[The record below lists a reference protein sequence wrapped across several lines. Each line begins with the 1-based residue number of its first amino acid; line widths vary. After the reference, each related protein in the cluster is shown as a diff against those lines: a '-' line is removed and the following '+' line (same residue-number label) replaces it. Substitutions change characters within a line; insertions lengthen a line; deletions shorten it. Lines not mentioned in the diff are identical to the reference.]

1 MTIIPDGKPCY
12 CGKRGCMETC
22 CSVSALLEWDETL
35 EDFFLHLRKK
45 EHSYEERWL
54 SYLSALTIAID
65 NLHMVI
71 DYDVILGGSI
81 APYITDND
89 IDLLLSKIQKASAFP
104 TDRHFISTASCAG
117 IPIACGAALPYIR
130 KFLESLD

>member
-1 MTIIPDGKPCY
+1 MRIFPSS
-12 CGKRGCMETC
+12 E
-22 CSVSALLEWDETL
+22 
-35 EDFFLHLRKK
+35 KK

-117 IPIACGAALPYIR
+117 IPIACGAALPYIC
-130 KFLESLD
+130 KFFRIPGLTALSPKPDLP